1 MNQWLPD
8 LKKSIESGEKSLND
22 CKYIEGLVSDMF
34 SVPEYMLY
42 RILSL
47 LADVVMMQ
55 LDEWWEQP
63 ASTLVD
69 WVTLD
74 DQNVVAWQN
83 HVKQLLAAYDKEL
96 F

>member
-1 MNQWLPD
+1 MLDSHNLACT
-8 LKKSIESGEKSLND
+8 SLTFTTNN
-22 CKYIEGLVSDMF
+22 ISSLGFAFSRSTLVIAN
-34 SVPEYMLY
+34 V
-42 RILSL
+42 IL
-47 LADVVMMQ
+47 MQ

-69 WVTLD
+69 WVTVD
-74 DQNVVAWQN
+74 DISVVAWQN